1 MPPFSDLLTWIDLVE
16 AGPRHDT
23 HGRSAD

>member
-16 AGPRHDT
+16 AGPGHDS